1 MYPNEMLSSVRFG
14 EKEVF
19 VETGFDNDNGSGY
32 TKISENGHVLEDFQ
46 FKIDEEKS
54 EEERKTFLEDRH
66 HEISEDWRLLSYI
79 HNKVMQSGH
88 VQSLNKLGIILE
100 KRNMV
105 EEAIECFQ
113 EAISLDSSK
122 IESYVN
128 LGNAS
133 INAGFHD
140 QAIEFLEKA
149 IEIAPD
155 YPDLHFG
162 LGQAY
167 EKKEDPARA
176 IEAFKSAITINE
188 NYDAA
193 HFALGMI
200 YLQGLLSDEASETDT
215 AEIITS
221 FRKAQ
226 EINDQIDPAIVD
238 EAVEKIEEGDY
249 ESALDVLSGIK
260 FIAQDQSE
268 NHFDEEFYLRYM
280 FGGKGKDDELL
291 SQYIETL
298 ERELDFKP
306 NYPDLHNKLGVA
318 YLIQCRNTFI
328 RAMREFR
335 KALKINPSYKSAK
348 RNLKLAENEGK
359 GFIILLRALLK

>member
-1 MYPNEMLSSVRFG
+1 MYPNELLSSVRFG

-19 VETGFDNDNGSGY
+19 IETGFDTENGSGF
-32 TKISENGHVLEDFQ
+32 TKISENGHVLEDFR

-54 EEERKTFLEDRH
+54 EEERKTFLGDRH

-79 HNKVMQSGH
+79 HSKVMQSGH

-105 EEAIECFQ
+105 DEAMGCFQ
-113 EAISLDSSK
+113 EAISLDASK
-122 IESYVN
+122 IESYLN
-128 LGNAS
+128 LGNANM
-133 INAGFHD
+133 NAGFHD
-140 QAIEFLEKA
+140 QAIDFLEKA

-155 YPDLHFG
+155 YPDVHYG

-167 EKKEDPARA
+167 LKKEDYAKA
-176 IEAFKSAITINE
+176 IEALKNAIRINE

-200 YLQGLLSDEASETDT
+200 NLQRAMSEDEPEVETS
-215 AEIITS
+215 EIIS
-221 FRKAQ
+221 QFRKAQ
-226 EINDQIDPAIVD
+226 QINDQIDQAIVD
-238 EAVEKIEEGDY
+238 DGVQKLEDGDY
-249 ESALDVLSGIK
+249 ESAFETLSSIK
-260 FIAQDQSE
+260 ISGLDQSE
-268 NHFDEEFYLRYM
+268 SHFDEEFYLRYM

-291 SQYIETL
+291 SQYIENL
-298 ERELDFKP
+298 ERELDFRP

-318 YLIQCRNTFI
+318 YLIQCRNTFMK
-328 RAMREFR
+328 AMKEFR
-335 KALKINPSYKSAK
+335 KALKINPSYKNAK